1 MGMSESRFNNSIEA
15 QKLVT
20 ELRDRLKKMPY
31 NPDLKRYCNNLDK
44 MVSDLG
50 SLEVEARRSRKI
62 EKYKMQAAKLEKAVA
77 HLQQLMLIHQ
87 LMS

>member
-20 ELRDRLKKMPY
+20 ELRDRLKRMPY